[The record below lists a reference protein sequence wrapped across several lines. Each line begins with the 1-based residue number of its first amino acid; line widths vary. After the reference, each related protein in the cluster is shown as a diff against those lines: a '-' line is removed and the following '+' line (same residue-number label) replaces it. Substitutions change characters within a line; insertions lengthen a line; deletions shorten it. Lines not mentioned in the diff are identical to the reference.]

1 MKSNFYNIC
10 AKRTCRIVQIAKYA
24 PALCPKIT
32 HSHSFPRR
40 METPFSTK
48 YQTIF
53 RLFAGYRRT
62 CVAGAKRKPERI
74 GGTKRGALVPRRQP
88 SPRSVVLR
96 HRPENK
102 VFRLVARQNPFTER
116 ILAAPPRLRRS
127 GSNPSFSATKRHP
140 ILGVPF
146 CDLGGFEPERR
157 RRGGAVKILSVN
169 GF

>member
-62 CVAGAKRKPERI
+62 CVAGAS
-74 GGTKRGALVPRRQP
+74 ARRC
-88 SPRSVVLR
+88 RT
-96 HRPENK
+96 PENG
-102 VFRLVARQNPFTER
+102 T
-116 ILAAPPRLRRS
+116 RRS
-127 GSNPSFSATKRHP
+127 SRQTFSFIGETVCLPYVFSLRENTFSPFNREQSSALICASCCLTRVA
-140 ILGVPF
+140 GASARR
-146 CDLGGFEPERR
+146 CRTPENGTRR
-157 RRGGAVKILSVN
+157 RTWYDRDRFRG
-169 GF
+169 

>member
-10 AKRTCRIVQIAKYA
+10 AKRTCRIVQIAKHA
-24 PALCPKIT
+24 PALYPKIT

-102 VFRLVARQNPFTER
+102 VFRLVACQNPFTEGV
-116 ILAAPPRLRRS
+116 LAAPPSSLKEKATDTAFRFPLKSQYRLPLCPFQ
-127 GSNPSFSATKRHP
+127 GTWSALLALAP
-140 ILGVPF
+140 
-146 CDLGGFEPERR
+146 
-157 RRGGAVKILSVN
+157 
-169 GF
+169 